1 MITKP
6 TNIQEQ
12 KERGRP
18 LKFQSVE
25 ELETA
30 IENYF
35 AACEEDKKPP
45 TVSGLAYHLDID
57 RRTITNYE
65 NIDEFFPTIKRAKT
79 RIEAFL
85 EERLYQG
92 QCTGV
97 IFNLKNNYKWQDKF
111 EGKLTG
117 DSDEPIQLQ
126 TNLPPELQS
135 LIEKVAGAVKCD

>member
-1 MITKP
+1 MVTKP
-6 TNIQEQ
+6 TSIQEQ
-12 KERGRP
+12 KDQGRP
-18 LKFQSVE
+18 LKFKSVE
-25 ELETA
+25 ELEIA
-30 IENYF
+30 IDGYF
-35 AACEEDKKPP
+35 ATCEEDKKPP

-57 RRTITNYE
+57 RKTITNYE
-65 NIDEFFPTIKRAKT
+65 NRDEFFPTIKRAKT